1 MRMEDV
7 SSEGLGPADALQ
19 AFATLH
25 LADAPALLAQAL
37 GRQQALLREN
47 QQFEAARQQMTAR
60 WLATE
65 AVAGIGSYELDLAS
79 GAMHFSEGLYRLFGE
94 VPHSF
99 VPPVALIDARTDPA
113 DAAAVQRVLAQVQ
126 ADKQP
131 YRYTRRVRRANGQWR
146 TFTSHGQIVC
156 TVSGAARRLEGVVE
170 DKPEQYQAEH
180 VHPYDRAGV
189 LRHLRLPAAPDQVP
203 GREASRQTRVLSHE
217 LTPATLEELGLKA
230 TLQSI
235 CRALNAPSLHWHC
248 RFVFEAPRAT
258 AAVAAGRVPPGAGA
272 GPERT

>member
-37 GRQQALLREN
+37 DRQQALLREN

-146 TFTSHGQIVC
+146 TFTSHGQIVR

-180 VHPYDRAGV
+180 VHPHDRAGV
-189 LRHLRLPAAPDQVP
+189 LRHLRLPAAPTRCPAARPVGKRGP
-203 GREASRQTRVLSHE
+203 SRTS
-217 LTPATLEELGLKA
+217 
-230 TLQSI
+230 
-235 CRALNAPSLHWHC
+235 
-248 RFVFEAPRAT
+248 
-258 AAVAAGRVPPGAGA
+258 
-272 GPERT
+272 